1 MSQEVRRAILESQD
15 EVIGSFPVRWNGT
28 GAHMLSGRLSGDP
41 EILASLF
48 DRQFSLT
55 GEEYGTLAIRFV
67 DDNGSFVL
75 SSAQLLQQPEM
86 ALSATAR

>member
-28 GAHMLSGRLSGDP
+28 GAHMLSGDP